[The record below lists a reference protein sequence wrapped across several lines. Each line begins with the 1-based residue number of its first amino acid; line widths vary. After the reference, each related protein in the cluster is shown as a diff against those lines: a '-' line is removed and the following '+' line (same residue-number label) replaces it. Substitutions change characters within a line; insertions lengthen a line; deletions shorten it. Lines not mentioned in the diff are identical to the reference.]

1 MTNSTNN
8 KFYLMSAIFKK
19 ILRRIR
25 EPNLICLDIFNTFSR
40 RLNDETF
47 LKWRFLIMMGER
59 LDLKNPKTFNQ
70 KLQWLKL
77 YDRNPLYTT
86 LVDKVKVKDYVAEK
100 IGAEYIIPTLK
111 VYSSP
116 EEVKLGELPEK
127 FVLKTNHDGDSLGV
141 FVCKDKN
148 VFDFERA
155 INVLSNNLNR
165 NYYWVGREWPYYD
178 VKPCIF
184 AEEYKEDDSGELMDY
199 KFFCFDGKVK
209 AIFVATERSTG
220 HVKFDYYDR
229 DFNHL
234 DFVQSHPMS
243 GRNIPKPLNYDQMID
258 VAEKLSEGIPHVRVD
273 LYNCGGMIFFGE
285 MTFYH
290 YGGMIKF
297 HPKEWDYTFGSC
309 LNLPDKKYGAE

>member
-1 MTNSTNN
+1 MKNLAKVANRLRHP
-8 KFYLMSAIFKK
+8 YLIALDVFN
-19 ILRRIR
+19 RIA
-25 EPNLICLDIFNTFSR
+25 P
-40 RLNDETF
+40 
-47 LKWRFLIMMGER
+47 R
-59 LDLKNPKTFNQ
+59 LDDEHFLRYRFRIVMGKKLNLKDPESYNEKI
-70 KLQWLKL
+70 QWLKL

-86 LVDKVKVKDYVAEK
+86 LVDKVAVKDYVASR
-100 IGAEYIIPTLK
+100 IGEEYIIPTLK

-116 EEVKLGELPEK
+116 EDVKLDELPEK

-141 FVCKDKN
+141 FVCKDKST
-148 VFDFERA
+148 FDFEKA
-155 INVLSNNLNR
+155 LAQLTKNTQR
-165 NYYWVGREWPYYD
+165 NYYYTGREWPYKD

-184 AEEYKEDDSGELMDY
+184 AEKYEEDESGELMDY
-199 KFFCFDGKVK
+199 KFFCFEGKVK

-243 GRNIPKPLNYDQMID
+243 GKNIPKPQNYDKMIE
-258 VAEKLSEGIPHVRVD
+258 VAEKLSGGIPHVRVD
-273 LYNCGGMIFFGE
+273 LYNCSGKILFGE

-297 HPKEWDYTFGSC
+297 HPEEWDYTFGSW
-309 LNLPDKKYGAE
+309 LTLPEKKYGAE